1 MFVETLVNGILFGST
16 YSLVAIGFTLIFG
29 VIHRL
34 NVAHGAT
41 IMVAAYAGA
50 TVSLLLGGDSFAV
63 LGLAFL
69 TSVAAG
75 AALGWLVE
83 RIAFRPLRGASYLAP
98 FVTTSGI
105 TIILEE
111 VFLKLARRV
120 PIFHPEFTAFPS
132 PLEDAGFY
140 VGDVFVRGVYL
151 VTFCVALLLMAAL
164 HHWVSHTK
172 SGRALRVVEE
182 NRDVAALLGIDVRR
196 TEVLAFLVASALAG
210 AAGCLIGISAGT
222 IDPFMGTHLLIV
234 SFVVIVLGGLGSIH
248 GAMLAGILV
257 GVIEAISAA
266 YVSQTFGEV
275 SLFLAL
281 FATLVLRPSG
291 LFGWHATARD

>member
-1 MFVETLVNGILFGST
+1 MFVEYLVNGILFGST

-29 VIHRL
+29 VLHRL
-34 NVAHGAT
+34 NVAHGVT

-50 TVSLLLGGDSFAV
+50 AVSLLLGGDSFAV

-69 TSVAAG
+69 VSVAAG

-83 RIAFRPLRGASYLAP
+83 RIAFRPLRGSSYLAP

-111 VFLKLARRV
+111 VFLQLSRHV

-132 PLEDAGFY
+132 PLEDLAFY
-140 VGDVFVRGVYL
+140 VGGVFVRGVYL

-164 HHWVSHTK
+164 HHWVHHTR

-182 NRDVAALLGIDVRR
+182 NRDIAALLGIDVHRM
-196 TEVLAFLVASALAG
+196 EVMAFLIASALAG

-248 GAMLAGILV
+248 GAMVAGILV
-257 GVIEAISAA
+257 GVIEAMSAA

-281 FATLVLRPSG
+281 FTTLILRPAG
-291 LFGWHATARD
+291 LFGWHVAARD